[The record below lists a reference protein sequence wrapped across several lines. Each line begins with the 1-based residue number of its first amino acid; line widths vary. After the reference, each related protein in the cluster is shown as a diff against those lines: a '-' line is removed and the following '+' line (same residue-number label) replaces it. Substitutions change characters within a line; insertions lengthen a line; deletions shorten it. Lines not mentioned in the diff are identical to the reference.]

1 MGRNAAAFVAGLL
14 LTPMLASPFEW
25 LVHRYVYHRQ
35 VVPGLGRIYHIH
47 HHWHHR
53 VFFPTWRY
61 GRSRERVDHRAQP
74 ARESLR

>member
-14 LTPMLASPFEW
+14 LTPMLTSPFEW
-25 LVHRYVYHRQ
+25 RVHRYVYHLQ

-47 HHWHHR
+47 HR

-61 GRSRERVDHRAQP
+61 VKSRERVDHLAQA